1 MTQLAET
8 ARPGLAP
15 GRGRDGHRPATRVWR
30 AGSTLTLA
38 IVSAAFLL
46 PQLWL
51 LSISL
56 KTRTAVYQYPPR
68 LFTADSS
75 FDNYR
80 FVLAHTQV
88 PWYLCNSA
96 RVAALATLVT
106 MLFGVPAA
114 YALSRERFRQRQHVL
129 TALLLA
135 QMVSPIVL
143 LVPLYRLIGS
153 LGLLDTHAGLVLVYA
168 AMQLPFTI
176 VVLKNFFDAL
186 PPAIF
191 EAALLDGASRAMMLR
206 RIAVPLI
213 GPGLASVAI
222 FNLAAYWSEF
232 GLALVLLDSQQRFTV
247 PIGLFS
253 FQSGYETEW
262 QLVAAAS
269 FIGLVPVMAAFLA
282 LQRFFVAGLTSGATK
297 G

>member
-1 MTQLAET
+1 MNRA
-8 ARPGLAP
+8 ASSRVRVRYGLA
-15 GRGRDGHRPATRVWR
+15 
-30 AGSTLTLA
+30 LA
-38 IVSAAFLL
+38 AVAAAFVL

-56 KTRTAVYQYPPR
+56 KTRAAVYEYPPR
-68 LFTADSS
+68 LLSAGSS
-75 FDNYR
+75 FSNYR
-80 FVLAHTQV
+80 FVLEHTQV
-88 PWYLCNSA
+88 PWYLWNSA
-96 RVAALATLVT
+96 RVAAIATLLT
-106 MLFGVPAA
+106 MIAGVPAA
-114 YALSRERFRQRQHVL
+114 YSLSRERFRHRQRVVSG
-129 TALLLA
+129 LLIA
-135 QMVSPIVL
+135 QMVSPLVL
-143 LVPLYRLIGS
+143 LVPLYGLVS
-153 LGLLDTHAGLVLVYA
+153 ALGLLDTHAGLVLVYG

-186 PPAIF
+186 PPSLF
-191 EAALLDGASRAMMLR
+191 EAALLDGASRVYTLR
-206 RIAVPLI
+206 RVALPLV

-247 PIGLFS
+247 PLGLFS

-269 FIGLVPVMAAFLA
+269 FIGLVPVMAAFLL
-282 LQRFFVAGLTSGATK
+282 LQRFFVAGLTAGAVK

>member
-1 MTQLAET
+1 M
-8 ARPGLAP
+8 
-15 GRGRDGHRPATRVWR
+15 RGRR
-30 AGSTLTLA
+30 ARFVLVAALVA
-38 IVSAAFLL
+38 ASAVFLL

-56 KTRTAVYQYPPR
+56 KTRAAVYEYPPR
-68 LFTADSS
+68 LLPPGSS
-75 FDNYR
+75 LANYA
-80 FVLAHTQV
+80 FVLAKTQV
-88 PWYLCNSA
+88 PWYVLNSA
-96 RVAALATLVT
+96 RVAVLATLLT
-106 MLFGVPAA
+106 MAVGVPAA
-114 YALSRERFRQRQHVL
+114 YVLSRERFRQRNRILGAMLV
-129 TALLLA
+129 A
-135 QMVSPIVL
+135 QMVSPLVL
-143 LVPLYRLIGS
+143 LVPLYGVIS
-153 LGLLDTHAGLVLVYA
+153 ALGLLDTHAGLVLVYG

-186 PPAIF
+186 PASMF
-191 EAALLDGASRAMMLR
+191 EAARLDGASRLLTLR
-206 RIAVPLI
+206 RIALPLV

-247 PIGLFS
+247 PLGLFA

-282 LQRFFVAGLTSGATK
+282 LQRFFVAGLTAGAVK